1 MPIESPARVAERQPE
16 KQMMSWEAF
25 IAVPALVGLAFA
37 LITLRRKALLVLP
50 LGAVLLWLVPYLGYW
65 LAADSGNTA
74 EFEAWSVLFIVPAWL
89 SGCLVLLTVRL
100 GMFLKG
106 RGR

>member
-1 MPIESPARVAERQPE
+1 MNPPARAAERQPE

-25 IAVPALVGLAFA
+25 IAVHALVGLAFA
-37 LITLRRKALLVLP
+37 LATLRRKARLVLP
-50 LGAVLLWLVPYLGYW
+50 LGAVFLWLGPYLGYW

-74 EFEAWSVLFIVPAWL
+74 EFEAWSVLFVVPAWL

>member
-37 LITLRRKALLVLP
+37 LITLRRKARLVLP

-65 LAADSGNTA
+65 LAADSANTA